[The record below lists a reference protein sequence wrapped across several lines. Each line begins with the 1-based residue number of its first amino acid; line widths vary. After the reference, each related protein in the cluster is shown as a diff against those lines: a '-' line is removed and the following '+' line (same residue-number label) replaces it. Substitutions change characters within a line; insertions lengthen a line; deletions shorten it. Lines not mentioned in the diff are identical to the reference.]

1 MRRSRRKSFEELVNE
16 NKQQLLSD
24 REAID
29 RIEER
34 IEKRY
39 EMKLLSKLNILNTST
54 ILVLRR
60 R

>member
-1 MRRSRRKSFEELVNE
+1 MESKRRRRRKSFDEPVKE

-24 REAID
+24 RDAID

-39 EMKLLSKLNILNTST
+39 EMKLFKQAE
-54 ILVLRR
+54 
-60 R
+60 

>member
-1 MRRSRRKSFEELVNE
+1 MRRSRRKSFDELVKE

-24 REAID
+24 RDAIN

-39 EMKLLSKLNILNTST
+39 EMQLFKQAE
-54 ILVLRR
+54 
-60 R
+60 

>member
-39 EMKLLSKLNILNTST
+39 ETKLFKQAE
-54 ILVLRR
+54 
-60 R
+60 

>member
-24 REAID
+24 RDAID

-34 IEKRY
+34 IEKT
-39 EMKLLSKLNILNTST
+39 L
-54 ILVLRR
+54 
-60 R
+60 

>member
-29 RIEER
+29 RIE
-34 IEKRY
+34 KRY
-39 EMKLLSKLNILNTST
+39 EMKLFKQAE
-54 ILVLRR
+54 
-60 R
+60 

>member
-1 MRRSRRKSFEELVNE
+1 MRKSRRKSFDELVKE

-24 REAID
+24 RDAID

-39 EMKLLSKLNILNTST
+39 EMKLFKQAE
-54 ILVLRR
+54 
-60 R
+60 

>member
-1 MRRSRRKSFEELVNE
+1 MKSVRRSRRKSFDELVKE

-24 REAID
+24 RDAID

-39 EMKLLSKLNILNTST
+39 EMKLFKQAE
-54 ILVLRR
+54 
-60 R
+60 

>member
-1 MRRSRRKSFEELVNE
+1 MRRSRRKSFDELVKE

-24 REAID
+24 RGAID

-39 EMKLLSKLNILNTST
+39 EMQLFKQAE
-54 ILVLRR
+54 
-60 R
+60 

>member
-1 MRRSRRKSFEELVNE
+1 MNRVRRSRRKSFDELVKE

-24 REAID
+24 RDAID

-39 EMKLLSKLNILNTST
+39 EMRLFKQAE
-54 ILVLRR
+54 
-60 R
+60 

>member
-1 MRRSRRKSFEELVNE
+1 MRRSRRKSFEELVSE

-24 REAID
+24 RDAID

-39 EMKLLSKLNILNTST
+39 EMKLFKQAE
-54 ILVLRR
+54 
-60 R
+60 

>member
-1 MRRSRRKSFEELVNE
+1 MRRSRRKSFDELVKE

-24 REAID
+24 RDAID

-39 EMKLLSKLNILNTST
+39 EMKFFKQAE
-54 ILVLRR
+54 
-60 R
+60 

>member
-1 MRRSRRKSFEELVNE
+1 MRRSRHKSFEELVNE

-39 EMKLLSKLNILNTST
+39 EMKLLSKLNNS
-54 ILVLRR
+54 
-60 R
+60 

>member
-1 MRRSRRKSFEELVNE
+1 MRRNRRKSFEELVKE
-16 NKQQLLSD
+16 NKQQLLGD

-39 EMKLLSKLNILNTST
+39 EMQLFKQAE
-54 ILVLRR
+54 
-60 R
+60 